1 MFQSSDFEN
10 ILIPMSYWPVV
21 SAKADCLLTFWPND
35 LWTLISVW
43 VYDMSYAYIILS
55 ATFNNAVCIDCYYLC
70 YYYDHFLKRHLIWLY
85 VLYNNPY
92 LYKFVSFFKQNF
104 AAQYDGSKGPDPGPG
119 PMVSAKSST
128 WKSQNNE
135 P

>member
-1 MFQSSDFEN
+1 MQCV
-10 ILIPMSYWPVV
+10 LIVIIYVV
-21 SAKADCLLTFWPND
+21 
-35 LWTLISVW
+35 
-43 VYDMSYAYIILS
+43 IIM
-55 ATFNNAVCIDCYYLC
+55 II
-70 YYYDHFLKRHLIWLY
+70 FLKRHLIWLY